1 LGGTKVNKYEVEID
15 GKLYRVTIEEISENE
30 RTEPK
35 NNNNNG
41 NNTQQ
46 QQASPST
53 EQAQPAPAPSSG
65 SGQNVTAPM
74 PGNIF
79 KVLAQPGQSVK
90 EGETVV
96 VLEAMKMENEIV
108 APADGTISA
117 VHVKEGQS
125 VEADDVLFEL

>member
-1 LGGTKVNKYEVEID
+1 MNQYEVEID

-35 NNNNNG
+35 NNSSSS
-41 NNTQQ
+41 
-46 QQASPST
+46 QAQTSKEADRST
-53 EQAQPAPAPSSG
+53 EQAQPAPASSSG

>member
-1 LGGTKVNKYEVEID
+1 MGGTKVNQYEVEID

-35 NNNNNG
+35 NNSSSS
-41 NNTQQ
+41 
-46 QQASPST
+46 QAQTSKEADRST

>member
-1 LGGTKVNKYEVEID
+1 MNQYEVEID

-35 NNNNNG
+35 NNSSSS
-41 NNTQQ
+41 
-46 QQASPST
+46 QAQTSKEADRST
-53 EQAQPAPAPSSG
+53 EQAQPAPAPSSE

-90 EGETVV
+90 EGETVI

-117 VHVKEGQS
+117 VHVKEGQA
-125 VEADDVLFEL
+125 VEADDILFEL

>member
-1 LGGTKVNKYEVEID
+1 MNKYEVEID

-35 NNNNNG
+35 NDSKENEPKNE
-41 NNTQQ
+41 TKQ
-46 QQASPST
+46 ST
-53 EQAQPAPAPSSG
+53 KQEQPAPAPSSG

-79 KVLAQPGQSVK
+79 KVLVQPGQSVK
-90 EGETVV
+90 EGDTVV

-125 VEADDVLFEL
+125 VEADDILFEL

>member
-1 LGGTKVNKYEVEID
+1 MNQYEVEID

-35 NNNNNG
+35 NNSSSS
-41 NNTQQ
+41 
-46 QQASPST
+46 QAQTSKEADRST